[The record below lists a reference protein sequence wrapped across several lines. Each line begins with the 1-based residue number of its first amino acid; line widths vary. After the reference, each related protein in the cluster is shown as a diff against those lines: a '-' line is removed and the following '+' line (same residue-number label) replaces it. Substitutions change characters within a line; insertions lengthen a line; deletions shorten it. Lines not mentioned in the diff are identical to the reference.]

1 MHAIAEISRIFP
13 CRRSFDD
20 WALPFRPAPQGSFR
34 LNQPRARVQSAHR
47 GSLAV
52 YAVRYSGH
60 SADTGHRLAHADLES
75 IVILLPVKSQ
85 SSLCCT
91 RGCGGARLA
100 TLREMGDCFVSAWKR
115 AEVGKVFEERHLTF
129 FTSEELT
136 AAFTPKRRELLRRL
150 HGKAR
155 KPVAMFK
162 KRNAC

>member
-1 MHAIAEISRIFP
+1 MVLSVQFIFP
-13 CRRSFDD
+13 VYWEF
-20 WALPFRPAPQGSFR
+20 GR
-34 LNQPRARVQSAHR
+34 LR
-47 GSLAV
+47 
-52 YAVRYSGH
+52 
-60 SADTGHRLAHADLES
+60 
-75 IVILLPVKSQ
+75 
-85 SSLCCT
+85 
-91 RGCGGARLA
+91 CGGVRLA